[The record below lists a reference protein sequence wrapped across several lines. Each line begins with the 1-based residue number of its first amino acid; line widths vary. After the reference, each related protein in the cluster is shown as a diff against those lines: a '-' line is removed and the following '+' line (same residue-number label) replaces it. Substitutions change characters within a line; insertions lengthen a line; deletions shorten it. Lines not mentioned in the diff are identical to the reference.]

1 MDLPFEASSVV
12 GVLSLHQLWVDN
24 SRTWIRQKLWLWS
37 LGGKKEKILQ
47 ELNWWD
53 EGEWM
58 ALKYGEKQL
67 GAWMRLSWQNVYEKE
82 NTVPGWF
89 PTTMGIKTRPAFGL
103 SPSCIWITWRVR
115 VKCELGS
122 QLINRSH
129 PPSGWPDSV
138 LESLGKFQWRI
149 RAKEG
154 LWGWC
159 LAQSTGFPYATVILG
174 SGNGTSIDFCTRQI
188 SSSS

>member
-37 LGGKKEKILQ
+37 LGEKKRKNPTRIKLMRWGRVNGIEIWREAAGSLNEAVMTKCVWEGKYSPRMISYYNGHK
-47 ELNWWD
+47 
-53 EGEWM
+53 
-58 ALKYGEKQL
+58 
-67 GAWMRLSWQNVYEKE
+67 
-82 NTVPGWF
+82 NTTCIW
-89 PTTMGIKTRPAFGL
+89 L

-129 PPSGWPDSV
+129 PPSSWPDSV

-154 LWGWC
+154 LGSWC